1 MYSKH
6 SRTTQRYNTMS
17 TFVSAHDVKECPIC
31 YEEIGNKNTCTTECG
46 HTFCFKCMAASIQR
60 NVNCPC
66 CRFELIERASDE
78 DEDMDEISDEE
89 DDDAEDRDDDDE
101 EEEEEIEATV
111 EHLAAVFEKK
121 GYTLHDALSL
131 LCGRL
136 SKQENKNTNEYYEKM
151 SEDFDNMLIECDTDA
166 IREYEERE
174 TMAEEDVRV
183 VKLCA

>member
-1 MYSKH
+1 
-6 SRTTQRYNTMS
+6 MS
-17 TFVSAHDVKECPIC
+17 TFVSTHDVKECPIC

-66 CRFELIERASDE
+66 CRFELIERVDE
-78 DEDMDEISDEE
+78 ESDEISDDEEE
-89 DDDAEDRDDDDE
+89 DDEDREDDE

-111 EHLAAVFEKK
+111 EHLATIFEKK

-151 SEDFDNMLIECDTDA
+151 SEDFDNMLIECDSDA
-166 IREYEERE
+166 IREFEERE
-174 TMAEEDVRV
+174 TMAEEDVHT
-183 VKLCA
+183 VKLCT